1 MKTKNIKVL
10 YSSRYSQSGGILR
23 TGSGPCCTVPKIQ
36 MEGKWLEALGFS
48 IGTPL
53 IVEYEEGSIRIRT
66 LTAEELAAKEQREAQ
81 AELECMREAAGSEEV
96 ADEELAGLSVLEVF
110 DRERLKML
118 IEKVVVYGADAVEIV
133 WKVGN
138 PFRGENSA

>member
-53 IVEYEEGSIRIRT
+53 IVEYEEGFIRIRT
-66 LTAEELAAKEQREAQ
+66 LTAEELAAKDQRETQAEISRRI
-81 AELECMREAAGSEEV
+81 AELEKMKRRAEKEAASLSMV
-96 ADEELAGLSVLEVF
+96 AEPS
-110 DRERLKML
+110 DR
-118 IEKVVVYGADAVEIV
+118 YAAQQ
-133 WKVGN
+133 
-138 PFRGENSA
+138 

>member
-66 LTAEELAAKEQREAQ
+66 LTAELSISRRIE
-81 AELECMREAAGSEEV
+81 ELEKMKRRAEKEAASLSMV
-96 ADEELAGLSVLEVF
+96 AEPS
-110 DRERLKML
+110 DR
-118 IEKVVVYGADAVEIV
+118 YAAQQ
-133 WKVGN
+133 
-138 PFRGENSA
+138 

>member
-23 TGSGPCCTVPKIQ
+23 TSSGPCCTVPKIQ

-66 LTAEELAAKEQREAQ
+66 LTAEELAAKEQRETQAEISRRI
-81 AELECMREAAGSEEV
+81 AELEKMKRRAEKEAASLSMV
-96 ADEELAGLSVLEVF
+96 AEPS
-110 DRERLKML
+110 DR
-118 IEKVVVYGADAVEIV
+118 YAAQQ
-133 WKVGN
+133 
-138 PFRGENSA
+138 